1 VHPSDV
7 EAPAESGQEPALAED
22 STCACRFACLLLA
35 LLSLRD
41 PCVQWLAQIKE
52 PNWDKY
58 VQLSDE
64 SGFEI
69 YQTKTLVEVE
79 EEPWNLARDIKAKL
93 NTGKALDANSLF
105 RVKRAGQP
113 KFSRLNPQNL
123 T

>member
-1 VHPSDV
+1 MLRRLVP
-7 EAPAESGQEPALAED
+7 
-22 STCACRFACLLLA
+22 LLLA

-52 PNWDKY
+52 LNWDKY
-58 VQLSDE
+58 VQLFDE
-64 SGFEI
+64 SGLEI

-79 EEPWNLARDIKAKL
+79 EEPWKPAPDIKAKL

-113 KFSRLNPQNL
+113 IR
-123 T
+123 